1 MAHSRS
7 IALTLLLTTALAL
20 ASASNAGAVVIESVT
35 ARATVTGSAMTTFT
49 DSRAG
54 APQIRCTH
62 NITIPTTAF
71 SRTASVSIDAAN
83 NTYTRCTTT
92 DGGTCTVRV
101 IGAWTLTAVT
111 TGSGQIR
118 IENPVTVD
126 CTNRVASPNYSC
138 VFTIPGT
145 VGLPQTLTAR
155 FTNPVSPATTGTLVV
170 DTPNTV
176 NYEVTSSTNCPLGGA
191 RTRGSATM
199 SETISTV
206 NVRIVP

>member
-20 ASASNAGAVVIESVT
+20 ASASNAGAVVIESIT

-71 SRTASVSIDAAN
+71 SGTASVSIDAVN

-101 IGAWTLTAVT
+101 NGAWTLTAIT

-118 IENPVTVD
+118 IESTVTVD

-138 VFTIPGT
+138 VFTVQGT
-145 VGLPQTLTAR
+145 VVSPQTLTAR

-176 NYEVTSSTNCPLGGA
+176 NYVVDSGTNCPLGAA